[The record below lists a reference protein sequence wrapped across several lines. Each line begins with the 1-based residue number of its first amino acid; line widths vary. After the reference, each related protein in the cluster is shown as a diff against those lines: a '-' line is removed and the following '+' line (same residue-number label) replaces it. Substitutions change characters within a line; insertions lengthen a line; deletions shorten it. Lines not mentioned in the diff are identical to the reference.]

1 MKSAIKSSPI
11 VWSVAIFCTTM
22 AMNST
27 WMMVLSTKSCR
38 AQIVTAGPTGASAD
52 LLPMTS
58 TASNIDR
65 ASSNFSQA
73 SGSAAPSWSAD
84 GPSADVSADGPF
96 WPRISCL
103 SSLSSAS
110 RRSTL
115 ATRGSS
121 WMLSLTS
128 A

>member
-11 VWSVAIFCTTM
+11 FWSVAIFCTTM

-27 WMMVLSTKSCR
+27 WMMVLSKKSCR
-38 AQIVTAGPTGASAD
+38 AQIVTAGPTGASAH

-65 ASSNFSQA
+65 ASSNFSGA

-84 GPSADVSADGPF
+84 GPGLRLGR
-96 WPRISCL
+96 WPLRL
-103 SSLSSAS
+103 
-110 RRSTL
+110 
-115 ATRGSS
+115 G
-121 WMLSLTS
+121 
-128 A
+128 